1 MVFDAELFQ
10 SHFCC
15 RTIMSVWLSLR
26 EMFSP
31 AANSLTSADCA
42 DEQRSFGKASNLP
55 NFGALV
61 FRLGHPQPAAV
72 SFLFQ
77 TAEPPTTALKHRRYS
92 P

>member
-1 MVFDAELFQ
+1 MALDAELFQ

-15 RTIMSVWLSLR
+15 RIIRAWLSLR

-31 AANSLTSADCA
+31 AGNSLASADCA
-42 DEQRSFGKASNLP
+42 DEQRFFGKASNLP

-61 FRLGHPQPAAV
+61 FRSAQPQPEAV

-77 TAEPPTTALKHRRYS
+77 NAEPPTTALKHRHYS

>member
-1 MVFDAELFQ
+1 MPSFSRVTSVAEPL
-10 SHFCC
+10 
-15 RTIMSVWLSLR
+15 RAWLLLR
-26 EMFSP
+26 EMSSP

-42 DEQRSFGKASNLP
+42 DEQRFFGKASNLP
-55 NFGALV
+55 NFRAFV

-72 SFLFQ
+72 SFLLQ